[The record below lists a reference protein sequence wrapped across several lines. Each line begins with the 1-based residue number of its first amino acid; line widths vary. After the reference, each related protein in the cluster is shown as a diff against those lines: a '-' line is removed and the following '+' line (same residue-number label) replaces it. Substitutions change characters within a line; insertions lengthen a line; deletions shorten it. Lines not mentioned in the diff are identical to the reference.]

1 MEEAQQKCREGK
13 DNPFFTKYFI
23 SSTIGKSYFVTLLLI
38 LIESSFSFAEDVRNL
53 FKLKKET
60 NETIKDK
67 IITDYYQ
74 PLRLHNFWSNNYIEY
89 ESN

>member
-1 MEEAQQKCREGK
+1 M
-13 DNPFFTKYFI
+13 
-23 SSTIGKSYFVTLLLI
+23 
-38 LIESSFSFAEDVRNL
+38 ESSFSFAEDVRNL
-53 FKLKKET
+53 FKLKRET

-89 ESN
+89 ESKW